1 MGAAADRVGMSAFLS
16 SHLGPVGLFIWTT
29 VLQTAGCASMALIM
43 GRGRLIGEQL
53 MNSRLLDAE

>member
-1 MGAAADRVGMSAFLS
+1 MSAFLS
-16 SHLGPVGLFIWTT
+16 SHLGPIGLFIWTT
-29 VLQTAGCASMALIM
+29 VLQTAGFASMALIM